1 MVAIAGYGAYVPLY
15 RIERST
21 ITEQHGGYP
30 RDGELSVPSYDEDH
44 ITMGSKAAKQA
55 LDHAGIE
62 GETLDAVYVAS
73 VSDPFDEH
81 GLAPHVGYAVGAD
94 GDVRVADFE
103 GSARAATT
111 AVQVAA
117 DAIEAGRVETA
128 LVVGTDILTESPGS
142 AAEQMAGAAAAALV
156 LRERD
161 GNVATLEGVA
171 NETTGF
177 VGRFAVSGDSAVQ
190 GDATF
195 NREAGYLD
203 TVPGAIER
211 LVEDGFTVDPR
222 HAALPAEDSCWGDR
236 ALAATELDAER
247 HDTFDAVGYAG
258 AASVLLDGV
267 AAFEAADPGEQ
278 VLLAS
283 YGPGGSDALLL
294 ETSAGIDTTPEMTL
308 QEYLDS
314 KEYVTYAK
322 HRKYREQA
330 GGDA

>member
-21 ITEQHGGYP
+21 IAEQHGDYP

-44 ITMGSKAAKQA
+44 ITMGTKAAKQA
-55 LDHAGIE
+55 LGHAGVE
-62 GETLDAVYVAS
+62 GGALDAVYAAS

-94 GDVRVADFE
+94 GNVRVADFE

-111 AVQVAA
+111 AVQAAA
-117 DAIEAGRVETA
+117 DAIEAGRTETA
-128 LVVGTDILTESPGS
+128 LVVGTDILAGSPGS
-142 AAEQMAGAAAAALV
+142 AAEQTAGAGAGALV
-156 LRERD
+156 LREQN
-161 GNVATLEGVA
+161 GTVATFQGAA

-177 VGRFAVSGDSAVQ
+177 VGRFAVSGQDSIE

-195 NREAGYLD
+195 NREEGYLD
-203 TVPGAIER
+203 AVPGAIER
-211 LVEDGFTVDPR
+211 LANAGFTVEPR
-222 HAALPAEDSCWGDR
+222 HAALPAEDYSLGDR
-236 ALAATELDAER
+236 ALAATDLDAER
-247 HDTFDAVGYAG
+247 HDTFRAVGYAG
-258 AASVLLDGV
+258 AASVLLDAV
-267 AAFEAADPGEQ
+267 AALEKADPGEQ

-294 ETSAGIDTTPEMTL
+294 ETSADVDTTPEMTL
-308 QEYLDS
+308 QEYLNS

-322 HRKYREQA
+322 HREFREQA
-330 GGDA
+330 RGGA

>member
-21 ITEQHGGYP
+21 IAEQHGGYP
-30 RDGELSVPSYDEDH
+30 RNGELSVPSYDEDH
-44 ITMGSKAAKQA
+44 ITMGTKAAKQA
-55 LDHAGIE
+55 LDHAGVE
-62 GETLDAVYVAS
+62 GETLDAVYAAS

-81 GLAPHVGYAVGAD
+81 GLAPHIGYAVGAD

-103 GSARAATT
+103 GSSRAATT
-111 AVQVAA
+111 AVQAVA
-117 DAIEAGRVETA
+117 DAIEAGRIKTG
-128 LVVGTDILTESPGS
+128 LVVGTDILTGSPGS
-142 AAEQMAGAAAAALV
+142 ASEQTAGAGAGALV
-156 LRERD
+156 LREQD
-161 GNVATLEGVA
+161 ENVATLEGVA

-177 VGRFAVSGDSAVQ
+177 VGRFTVSGRSAVE

-203 TVPGAIER
+203 AVPSAIER
-211 LVEDGFTVDPR
+211 LDAAGFTVEPR
-222 HAALPAEDSCWGDR
+222 HAALPAEDDGWGDR
-236 ALAATELDAER
+236 ALAAAELDAER
-247 HDTFDAVGYAG
+247 HDTFEAVGYVG

-267 AAFEAADPGEQ
+267 AAFEAAAPGEQ
-278 VLLAS
+278 VLIAS

-294 ETSAGIDTTPEMTL
+294 ETSTDVETMPDMTL
-308 QEYLDS
+308 EEHLES

-322 HRKYREQA
+322 HRKFREQA